1 MRSLF
6 GSDIRRRCGAGPLLV
21 GRDKV
26 KDCLAKGR
34 QTREAGRLAGWAV
47 ESHHHKL
54 RYASTRGGSDPTT
67 STPCPTRAA
76 GRLLQQHNYITIG
89 DTSQTPP

>member
-34 QTREAGRLAGWAV
+34 QTREAGGWAV
-47 ESHHHKL
+47 ESHHHNF